1 MELGLALGV
10 EMGVAELFAAAAAGL
25 VEASGVGALGEAVA
39 SSWVLAIAWIV
50 VQFLLAVI
58 AADFVSGFM
67 HWIEDSYFSEK
78 TPLIG
83 KWIIA
88 PNMLH
93 HRDPRAFVKNSWLR
107 SADVPLIIAGLVLLG
122 AWGLGLF
129 HWTLVVFVLFA
140 VNAAEFHKWAHR
152 SRTENGRLIVFLQ
165 QAGLV
170 QTPAHHAGHHRGGRD
185 RRYCTITNCVN
196 PVVDAVQ
203 LWRGLEWVILK
214 LTGVAKRPEEDAPT
228 VQTVIV
234 REQDLQTTPASEHS
248 PVNAP
253 ARQEHA
259 ADEPGTPAE
268 KPTPEPTMTQRLA
281 RSAKEALAA
290 PMRTTADALSNVST
304 RLPTG

>member
-1 MELGLALGV
+1 MELGLTLGV
-10 EMGVAELFAAAAAGL
+10 QMSLAELFAAAGSGL
-25 VEASGVGALGEAVA
+25 IEASGVGVLGEAFA
-39 SSWVLAIAWIV
+39 SSWVFAAAWIAL
-50 VQFLLAVI
+50 QFLLAVI

-185 RRYCTITNCVN
+185 RRYCTITNYVN
-196 PVVDAVQ
+196 PVVDSIQ

-214 LTGVAKRPEEDAPT
+214 LTGVAKRPEEDAEPT
-228 VQTVIV
+228 QTVIV
-234 REQDLQTTPASEHS
+234 SERELAVQATNEPSGTIETADQSRSSKDDSPSTP
-248 PVNAP
+248 
-253 ARQEHA
+253 
-259 ADEPGTPAE
+259 TL
-268 KPTPEPTMTQRLA
+268 TQRLT
-281 RSAKEALAA
+281 RSAAEALAS
-290 PMRTTADALSNVST
+290 PIRTTADALTNAGTRSST
-304 RLPTG
+304 A

>member
-1 MELGLALGV
+1 MELGLALGKA
-10 EMGVAELFAAAAAGL
+10 EMGLAELFAAAGSGL
-25 VEASGVGALGEAVA
+25 IEASGVGVLGEWFV
-39 SSWVLAIAWIV
+39 SSWMLAAVWIV
-50 VQFLLAVI
+50 LQFLLAVI

-185 RRYCTITNCVN
+185 RRYCTITNYVN
-196 PVVDAVQ
+196 PVVDAIQ

-214 LTGVAKRPEEDAPT
+214 FTGVAKRPEEDAEPT
-228 VQTVIV
+228 QTVIV
-234 REQDLQTTPASEHS
+234 SERELSGPSLNEAANHTNANGGETRITQPA
-248 PVNAP
+248 
-253 ARQEHA
+253 QA
-259 ADEPGTPAE
+259 ASST
-268 KPTPEPTMTQRLA
+268 EPTLTQRLT
-281 RSAKEALAA
+281 RSAAEALAS
-290 PMRTTADALSNVST
+290 PIRTTADALTNAGKRSST
-304 RLPTG
+304 A